1 MSKKVKLSTEYPV
14 VDDFKEAFKRHDS
27 DVKVD
32 QIKGFDRR
40 VRGSPLLMRM
50 VMVAQKLKDR
60 PGEEEVEMKRMLM
73 MFKMY
78 RSSEKQAVERAAELE
93 AEVSRL
99 KAELQEKDEE
109 MREWQRHFG

>member
-1 MSKKVKLSTEYPV
+1 MSKRVKLSTEYPV

-50 VMVAQKLKDR
+50 VMVAQKLKDK
-60 PGEEEVEMKRMLM
+60 PGQELVEMKRMRM
-73 MFKMY
+73 MVKMY
-78 RSSEKQAVERAAELE
+78 RNSENRAVERAAELE
-93 AEVSRL
+93 AEVNRL
-99 KAELQEKDEE
+99 KEELQEARE
-109 MREWQRHFG
+109 MIRIYC

>member
-1 MSKKVKLSTEYPV
+1 MSKRVKLSTEYPV

-60 PGEEEVEMKRMLM
+60 PGQELVEMKRMRM
-73 MFKMY
+73 IVKMN
-78 RSSEKQAVERAAELE
+78 RSSEKRLNERVAELE

-99 KAELQEKDEE
+99 KAELEEERQEFRD
-109 MREWQRHFG
+109 WQRNYG

>member
-1 MSKKVKLSTEYPV
+1 MSKRVKLSTEYPV

-50 VMVAQKLKDR
+50 VMVAQKLKDK
-60 PGEEEVEMKRMLM
+60 PGEELVEMKRMRM
-73 MFKMY
+73 MVKMY
-78 RSSEKQAVERAAELE
+78 RNSEKRAVERAAELE
-93 AEVSRL
+93 EEVNRL
-99 KAELQEKDEE
+99 KEELQQAKDLIK
-109 MREWQRHFG
+109 WYCD